1 MNLMLKSDELKQFK
15 IKLLKSRSVL
25 QSGADHMES
34 DVHYSGKNGVDNVTL
49 NHMADAG
56 SDTFE
61 MEFSMEQIEN
71 KENIL
76 YEIDEALKKIDQK
89 TFGICDLCSKKI
101 SKVRLQTIPFAKNCI
116 ACQEKEENESI

>member
-1 MNLMLKSDELKQFK
+1 MLKSDELKEFK

-25 QSGADHMES
+25 QSGADHMEN
-34 DVHYSGKNGVDNVTL
+34 DVHYSAKNGVDNVTL

-76 YEIDEALKKIDQK
+76 YEIDDALKKIDQK
-89 TFGICDLCSKKI
+89 TFGICELCSKKI
-101 SKVRLQTIPFAKNCI
+101 SKVRLQAIPFAKNCI
-116 ACQEKEENESI
+116 GCQEKEENESI

>member
-1 MNLMLKSDELKQFK
+1 MLKSDELKQFK